1 MPERTTPATTA
12 LAPPLLSARF
22 AAIRSIM
29 ITRRDLVIAS
39 LSLATGASLAGG
51 ALFGVASADSRP
63 PVQQSTLFDWNTIP
77 VQQTGIGQYRQL
89 LRAPTATLDE
99 LEIHVT
105 TLNPGQTSHAP
116 HKHPNEEIVVLASGK
131 LEVFSNGTTQVLGP
145 GSVIFNASNQMHG
158 VKNVGDVP
166 ATYHVI
172 NWTSPGK
179 SPAAAAGKPA
189 EPKGGAASA
198 AAAAATPASR

>member
-1 MPERTTPATTA
+1 
-12 LAPPLLSARF
+12 
-22 AAIRSIM
+22 M

-39 LSLATGASLAGG
+39 LALATGAIGQLALSGSTG
-51 ALFGVASADSRP
+51 SALIGIASADSRP
-63 PVQQSTLFDWNTIP
+63 PVQESTLFDWNAIP

-116 HKHPNEEIVVLASGK
+116 HKHPNEEIVVLDAGK
-131 LEVFSNGTTQVLGP
+131 LEVFSNGTTKVLGP

-179 SPAAAAGKPA
+179 
-189 EPKGGAASA
+189 AASA
-198 AAAAATPASR
+198 PATPPTPTPPKH